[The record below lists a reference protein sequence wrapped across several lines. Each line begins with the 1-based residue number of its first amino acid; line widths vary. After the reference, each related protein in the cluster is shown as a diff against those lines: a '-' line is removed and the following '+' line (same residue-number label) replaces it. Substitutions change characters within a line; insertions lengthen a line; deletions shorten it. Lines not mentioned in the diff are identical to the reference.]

1 MNEGILMEIIGWSGS
16 AMVVAAYVL
25 NIRGKLD
32 VKSPW
37 YIWLNIV
44 GSIFLIGYT
53 FYLKAYP
60 NTIVNLIWVVVAAYS
75 LIKSATKKKEPS

>member
-1 MNEGILMEIIGWSGS
+1 MEIIGWTGS
-16 AMVVAAYVL
+16 AMVVGAYVL
-25 NIRGKLD
+25 NITGKLN
-32 VKSPW
+32 VKSPI

-60 NTIVNLIWVVVAAYS
+60 NTVVNLIWVLVAVYS
-75 LIKSATKKKEPS
+75 LVKSFAKKEKAS

>member
-32 VKSPW
+32 VKSSW
-37 YIWLNIV
+37 YIWLNII

-60 NTIVNLIWVVVAAYS
+60 NTIVNLIWVLVAAYS
-75 LIKSATKKKEPS
+75 LIRSATKKKTAS